1 MGNVRGRERGAWGKG
16 RREVLRGGVFYGT
29 EVVLCLTYFFFIS
42 VPCRRWAWRV
52 VAKESTR
59 SGYSKSNLNNKY
71 RERQIDGR
79 YSYMRKVCLHDVGK
93 IRE

>member
-1 MGNVRGRERGAWGKG
+1 MGKGRGAGREEHGERERGGPTG
-16 RREVLRGGVFYGT
+16 RSFCGT
-29 EVVLCLTYFFFIS
+29 EVVLCLTYFFFSS

-79 YSYMRKVCLHDVGK
+79 YSYMRRVCLHDVGK